1 LKYIHSVSFEVL
13 VISVTEV
20 ETTYYL
26 HVLCQLHPTPGKGFS
41 TIFTSGCRV
50 SSSHL
55 VKELHVDLAQIYAVS
70 GHAEENPAREILV
83 PPVGATTELYK
94 TLDK

>member
-1 LKYIHSVSFEVL
+1 LKSIHSVSFEVL

-20 ETTYYL
+20 EATYYL
-26 HVLCQLHPTPGKGFS
+26 HVLCQLYS
-41 TIFTSGCRV
+41 TIYTSGCRV

-70 GHAEENPAREILV
+70 GHAEENPVWEILV
-83 PPVGATTELYK
+83 PPVCATSELYK